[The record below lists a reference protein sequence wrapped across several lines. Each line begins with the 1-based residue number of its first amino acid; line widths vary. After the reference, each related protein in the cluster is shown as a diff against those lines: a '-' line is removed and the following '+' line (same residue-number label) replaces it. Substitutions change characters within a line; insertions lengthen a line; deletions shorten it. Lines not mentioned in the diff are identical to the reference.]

1 MRGPGG
7 CLLFS
12 LRPFPHLKR
21 KHVPQSMNTS
31 QGQHARAAPRTVAR
45 AVVIKE
51 GDVFFLAEHSGEVP
65 AANQDGFGLYYHD
78 CRFLNGYELRLAGT
92 TPIALVCSAERG
104 SIAHFELTNETLQR
118 NGGTEVAQQ
127 TFGISLQRVINSRDL
142 AVHDV
147 FTFENYDVQEHTLP
161 VSFYFQYAFEDVFE
175 IRGLHPK
182 KVGKEIK
189 PEWSDGV
196 LILSYAGADR
206 ISRRLEVHFDP
217 KSQKATA
224 SGAEFI
230 LKLGAGERR
239 KIQLTLCIIES
250 REQQGSP
257 AALRSDPVRVA
268 NAIDRR
274 SQEWL
279 AQCTEVETDST
290 LLNMVMTRSLLD
302 LGILKSSLDNREFFS
317 AGLPWY
323 GALFGRD
330 SIIAALQM
338 LAYQPQIAEQ
348 TIRLLAKYQGSK
360 TDDWRDEE
368 PGKILHELRRGE
380 LANLNEIP
388 QTPYYGSVD
397 STPLFLILVGEHAN
411 WTGDLN
417 LFRDIKINIEKA
429 LHWIDNCCHEANSR
443 YLFYSR
449 KSSRGLGNQG
459 WKDSGD
465 SIMNADGS
473 LAEPPIALVE
483 VQGYV
488 YRAKLLIADLY
499 GRAGED
505 GTAVRLR
512 HEAEDLKSQFN
523 RDFWMDEKQFYA
535 IALQKENRPAAV
547 VSSNSGQA
555 LWTGIIEDSRAAAVV
570 RQLISE
576 DMFSG
581 WGIRTLSLKERRFN
595 PIGYHLGTVWPHDNS
610 IIAAGFRRY
619 GFDGEAVNVLNG
631 IVKAAEDFE
640 HHRLPEVF
648 AGFSQNQFSLPVR
661 YPVACHPQ
669 AWAAGSIPFMVSSLL
684 GLSADAFNG
693 RLRVIRPVLPTSVS
707 DLELRQLKIGECAL
721 DLRFHRTR
729 NGSVTVKVV
738 NRVGNIEVEVEA
750 GLQSEAA

>member
-1 MRGPGG
+1 MD
-7 CLLFS
+7 
-12 LRPFPHLKR
+12 
-21 KHVPQSMNTS
+21 TS
-31 QGQHARAAPRTVAR
+31 QEQQARAAPRSVAR

-51 GDVFFLAEHSGEVP
+51 RDVFFLAERSGEVP
-65 AANQDGFGLYYHD
+65 AGNQDGFGLYYRD

-92 TPIALVCSAERG
+92 NPIALFCSAERG
-104 SIAHFELTNETLQR
+104 SIAQFELTNETLQLD
-118 NGGTEVAQQ
+118 GDTQVAQQ
-127 TFGISLQRVINSRDL
+127 TFGITLQRVIDSRDI

-161 VSFYFQYAFEDVFE
+161 VSFYFQSAFEDVFE

-189 PEWSDGV
+189 PEWRDG
-196 LILSYAGADR
+196 LLTLSYAGADR
-206 ISRRLEVHFDP
+206 INRRLEVHTDP
-217 KSQKATA
+217 KPQKTTA

-239 KIQLTLCIIES
+239 KIHLTLCIIES
-250 REQQGSP
+250 REQPNSP
-257 AALRSDPVRVA
+257 AALRSDPVRAA
-268 NAIDRR
+268 NAIDCR

-279 AQCTEVETDST
+279 AQCTQVETDST
-290 LLNMVMTRSLLD
+290 LLNRVMTRSLLD
-302 LGILKSSLDNREFFS
+302 LGILKSSLDDWEFFS

-323 GALFGRD
+323 GTLFGRD

-348 TIRLLAKYQGSK
+348 TIHLLAKYQGSK
-360 TDDWRDEE
+360 TDDWRDEQ

-411 WTGDLN
+411 WTGDLS
-417 LFRDIKINIEKA
+417 LFRDIRTNIERA
-429 LHWIDNCCHEANSR
+429 LHWIDNCCHEANGR
-443 YLFYSR
+443 YLFYSS
-449 KSSRGLGNQG
+449 KSSKGLGNQG

-473 LAEPPIALVE
+473 LAQPPIALVE

-499 GRAGED
+499 GRARED
-505 GTAVRLR
+505 STAVRLR
-512 HEAEDLKSQFN
+512 QEAEDLKSQFN
-523 RDFWMDEKQFYA
+523 RDFWIDEKQFYA

-547 VSSNSGQA
+547 ITSNPGQA
-555 LWTGIIEDSRAAAVV
+555 LWTGIIDDSKAAAVV
-570 RQLISE
+570 RQLTSD

-581 WGIRTLSLKERRFN
+581 WGIRTLCLQERRFN
-595 PIGYHLGTVWPHDNS
+595 PIGYHVGTVWPHDNS

-619 GFDGEAVNVLNG
+619 GFDGEAVNILNG
-631 IVKAAEDFE
+631 IVEAAENFE

-684 GLSADAFNG
+684 GLRADAFNN
-693 RLRVIRPVLPTSVS
+693 RLRVIRPVLPSSLS
-707 DLELRQLKIGECAL
+707 DLEFRGIRIGGSTL
-721 DLRFHRTR
+721 DLRFQR
-729 NGSVTVKVV
+729 NRDGSVTVNVM
-738 NRVGNIEVEVEA
+738 NRVGKVKVEVEA
-750 GLQSEAA
+750 DSN

>member
-1 MRGPGG
+1 
-7 CLLFS
+7 
-12 LRPFPHLKR
+12 
-21 KHVPQSMNTS
+21 MNTTE
-31 QGQHARAAPRTVAR
+31 GRPAGAAPRSVAR

-51 GDVFFLAEHSGEVP
+51 GDIFLLAEHSGEVP
-65 AANQDGFGLYYHD
+65 AGNQDGFGLYYHD
-78 CRFLNGYELRLAGT
+78 CRFLNGYELRIAGT
-92 TPIALVCSAERG
+92 HPIALVCSDERG
-104 SIAHFELTNETLQR
+104 SIAQFELTNEPFQLDGDAQ
-118 NGGTEVAQQ
+118 VAQQ
-127 TFGISLQRVINSRDL
+127 TFGITLQRVINSHDI

-147 FTFENYDVQEHTLP
+147 FTFENYNVQEHTLP
-161 VSFYFQYAFEDVFE
+161 VSFHFQSAFEDIFE

-182 KVGKEIK
+182 KVGKENK
-189 PEWSDGV
+189 PEWRDGLLV
-196 LILSYAGADR
+196 LSYAGADR

-217 KSQKATA
+217 KSQKSTA

-250 REQQGSP
+250 GEQQGP
-257 AALRSDPVRVA
+257 PMALRSDPMRVA

-290 LLNMVMTRSLLD
+290 LLNRVMTRSLLD
-302 LGILKSSLDNREFFS
+302 LGILKSSLGDLEFFS

-323 GALFGRD
+323 GTLFGRD

-360 TDDWRDEE
+360 TDDWRDEQ

-411 WTGDLN
+411 WTGDLS
-417 LFRDIKINIEKA
+417 LFRDIKTNIEQA
-429 LHWIDNCCHEANSR
+429 LHWIDDCCHEANSR

-449 KSSRGLGNQG
+449 KSSKGLGNQG

-473 LAEPPIALVE
+473 LAQPPIALVE

-505 GTAVRLR
+505 DTAVRLR
-512 HEAEDLKSQFN
+512 QEAEDLKSQFN
-523 RDFWMDEKQFYA
+523 RDFWSDEKQFYA
-535 IALQKENRPAAV
+535 IAL
-547 VSSNSGQA
+547 
-555 LWTGIIEDSRAAAVV
+555 
-570 RQLISE
+570 
-576 DMFSG
+576 
-581 WGIRTLSLKERRFN
+581 
-595 PIGYHLGTVWPHDNS
+595 
-610 IIAAGFRRY
+610 
-619 GFDGEAVNVLNG
+619 
-631 IVKAAEDFE
+631 
-640 HHRLPEVF
+640 
-648 AGFSQNQFSLPVR
+648 
-661 YPVACHPQ
+661 
-669 AWAAGSIPFMVSSLL
+669 
-684 GLSADAFNG
+684 
-693 RLRVIRPVLPTSVS
+693 
-707 DLELRQLKIGECAL
+707 
-721 DLRFHRTR
+721 
-729 NGSVTVKVV
+729 
-738 NRVGNIEVEVEA
+738 
-750 GLQSEAA
+750 

>member
-1 MRGPGG
+1 MDRDP
-7 CLLFS
+7 
-12 LRPFPHLKR
+12 
-21 KHVPQSMNTS
+21 MNTS
-31 QGQHARAAPRTVAR
+31 EARPVGTGPRSVAR

-51 GDVFFLAEHSGEVP
+51 GDVFFLAEHNGEVP
-65 AANQDGFGLYYHD
+65 AGNHDGFGLYYQD

-92 TPIALVCSAERG
+92 NPIALVCSAERG
-104 SIAHFELTNETLQR
+104 SIAQFELTNEPFQLDGDTQ
-118 NGGTEVAQQ
+118 VAQQ
-127 TFGISLQRVINSRDL
+127 TFGITLQRVIDSRNI

-161 VSFYFQYAFEDVFE
+161 VSFHFQSAFDDVFE

-189 PEWSDGV
+189 PEWRDGLLV
-196 LILSYAGADR
+196 LSYAGADR
-206 ISRRLEVHFDP
+206 INRRLEVHTDP
-217 KSQKATA
+217 KPQKTSA

-230 LKLGAGERR
+230 LKLGAGECRT
-239 KIQLTLCIIES
+239 IQLTLCIVES
-250 REQQGSP
+250 REQPDSP
-257 AALRSDPVRVA
+257 AAVRFDPVHIT

-290 LLNMVMTRSLLD
+290 LLNKVVIRSLLD
-302 LGILKSSLDNREFFS
+302 LGILKSSLDDLEFFS

-323 GALFGRD
+323 GTLFGRD

-338 LAYQPQIAEQ
+338 LAYQPKIAEQ

-360 TDDWRDEE
+360 TDDWRDEQ

-411 WTGDLN
+411 WTGDLS
-417 LFRDIKINIEKA
+417 LFRDIKTNIEQA
-429 LHWIDNCCHEANSR
+429 LHWIDNCCHEVNSR

-449 KSSRGLGNQG
+449 KSSKGLGNQG

-499 GRAGED
+499 ARAGED
-505 GTAVRLR
+505 LTAARLR

-523 RDFWMDEKQFYA
+523 RDFWIDEKQFYA
-535 IALQKENRPAAV
+535 IALQTENRPAAV

-555 LWTGIIEDSRAAAVV
+555 LWTGIIEGSRAAAVV
-570 RQLISE
+570 RQLTSD
-576 DMFSG
+576 DMFCG

-619 GFDGEAVNVLNG
+619 GFEGDAVNILNG
-631 IVKAAEDFE
+631 IVKAAENFE

-648 AGFSQNQFSLPVR
+648 AGFSQNQFSQPVH

-707 DLELRQLKIGECAL
+707 DLEFRRIQIGDCTL

-729 NGSVTVKVV
+729 DGSVTAKVV
-738 NRVGNIEVEVEA
+738 NRVGNIEVKVEPEP
-750 GLQSEAA
+750 QSTAA